1 MRLGLVSAAYPPD
14 LDGIGDYTWW
24 MAKTLAERDDVERPV
39 TVFTRIGDDHRPA
52 PGVEVMPFFDPTH
65 AHTFN
70 CLLGFFSPASDSQLS
85 TVSLDWLVL
94 QYNPFG
100 WGRRG
105 YCPAVPPTLRRLR
118 RMTGAPR
125 LAVMFH
131 ETKVPCWP
139 WKYSVMQ
146 MWQFPIFRSVCRA
159 AEVAFVSTSKW
170 APQVRRASATVPI
183 RHLPVGSN
191 IPVKKMPINEA
202 RRQCGIDPD
211 AVVVGVFGAAHV
223 SRLLDWIATATLR
236 LQRDY
241 PNTVL
246 LYIGR
251 DGSKVIEACQGVK
264 VIDTGTLLSEAMSAY
279 FCAMDFCL
287 APFVDG
293 LCSRRGSIIALLQH
307 GIPVAGRS
315 KPFVDQVFEKFST
328 ETPASVQCGHRQCVC
343 RRCRVVGAAIRIVA
357 IDRPGASG

>member
-1 MRLGLVSAAYPPD
+1 MEVFSDANVAVS
-14 LDGIGDYTWW
+14 
-24 MAKTLAERDDVERPV
+24 
-39 TVFTRIGDDHRPA
+39 
-52 PGVEVMPFFDPTH
+52 
-65 AHTFN
+65 N
-70 CLLGFFSPASDSQLS
+70 
-85 TVSLDWLVL
+85 
-94 QYNPFG
+94 
-100 WGRRG
+100 
-105 YCPAVPPTLRRLR
+105 
-118 RMTGAPR
+118 
-125 LAVMFH
+125 
-131 ETKVPCWP
+131 
-139 WKYSVMQ
+139 
-146 MWQFPIFRSVCRA
+146 FPIRMPA

-287 APFVDG
+287 APFADG

-328 ETPASVQCGHRQCVC
+328 ETLLRSNADTASAFAEDVALWVRQSASLQSIDQARPVNEAASPFEWKAIAAAMIDCLKPA
-343 RRCRVVGAAIRIVA
+343 
-357 IDRPGASG
+357 